1 MNIENLLLL
10 VKDCAFEVRK
20 NLAQGYLESV
30 YRRALMVEL
39 QSRGI
44 SAREEVPLSV
54 DYKGF
59 SVGDFRADI
68 IVEDMVIVELKAVS
82 ELAPIHEIQLVNYL
96 TTTGIDH
103 GFLVNYG
110 GDKYRIIHK
119 TRVYE
124 QTK

>member
-39 QSRGI
+39 QSRGL
-44 SAREEVPLSV
+44 SAREEVPLRV

-68 IVEDMVIVELKAVS
+68 IVENMVIVELKAVS

-96 TTTGIDH
+96 TTTGLDH